1 MMLDVIVVA
10 AALQYIVLQTLDGR
24 TVYVNPRQIVSTS
37 QARGK
42 LVVDAVQ
49 CVIYTTDNRFLTVAE
64 TCESV
69 KARLEALGVR

>member
-1 MMLDVIVVA
+1 MLNVIVA
-10 AALQYIVLQTLDGR
+10 AAAQYIVLQTLDGR
-24 TVYVNPRQIVSTS
+24 IVHVNPRHIVSTS

-64 TCESV
+64 TCDSV
-69 KARLEALGVR
+69 KMKLEALGVR